1 MHRALLIF
9 ALVALTATVSTT
21 AALGDGRS
29 VPCQTR
35 PAKTFSTHD
44 PHIFQLD
51 ADPITL
57 TSFADAKGHVLRARP
72 GGYAVGQAPP
82 GWGPDSWIND
92 PNNNSSTEIIFD
104 PGHQNAYA
112 ASGHFG
118 PRFPTEFK
126 IQRYNADIQIDGVA
140 TWLVMQEPASN
151 FTLAYANGQ
160 SLSSMRLCLD
170 EGRNGSIDAAL
181 PPTGWVD
188 RLAAVNDEMPPRV
201 SAHVLAANSTSATV
215 EIDATDSGKAASG
228 MAAIG
233 WTIDGGAVGGG
244 GYYTAPIHVPRN
256 TKVVV
261 WAMDRAGNISS
272 PEFDVEKLPT
282 R

>member
-1 MHRALLIF
+1 MHRVLLIL
-9 ALVALTATVSTT
+9 ALVALTATVSAT
-21 AALGDGRS
+21 AALGGARS

-35 PAKTFSTHD
+35 PAKTFSTRD

-51 ADPITL
+51 AHPITL
-57 TSFADAKGHVLRARP
+57 DTFADAKGHVLRAEP

-82 GWGPDSWIND
+82 GWDPDSWIND
-92 PNNNSSTEIIFD
+92 TSNDSSTEIIFN

-118 PRFPTEFK
+118 SVFPTEFR
-126 IQRYNADIQIDGVA
+126 IWRYNADIEIDGVA
-140 TWLVMQEPASN
+140 NWLVMPEPKSN

-170 EGRNGSIDAAL
+170 VGRNGSIDAAR
-181 PPTGWVD
+181 PPTGWID
-188 RLAAVNDEMPPRV
+188 RLPSVNDQTPPRV
-201 SAHVLAANSTSATV
+201 SAHVLATNSTYAKV
-215 EIDATDSGKAASG
+215 EIDATDSGTPPSG

-233 WTIDGGAVGGG
+233 WAVNRVGGDS
-244 GYYTAPIHVPRN
+244 GYYTAPINVPRDAR
-256 TKVVV
+256 VMV
-261 WAMDRAGNISS
+261 WAMDRAGNLAE
-272 PEFDVEKLPT
+272 PEFDVARLPT